1 MLDSPELPILPTH
14 KKNTIPKTKTKINPQ
29 ILKPSLQNNPSSET
43 AQSFHF

>member
-1 MLDSPELPILPTH
+1 MLDSPELPILPTQKKTQSQK
-14 KKNTIPKTKTKINPQ
+14 KKNNQK

>member
-14 KKNTIPKTKTKINPQ
+14 KKKHNPKNKKINPQ